1 MALLIILIIT
11 TSSISVALVE
21 RNKFYSRQLYL
32 QEIKADNDL
41 FSSTGAIYN
50 ILDDLIAQYI
60 NEDRIF
66 NPYSID
72 DYLPEEEQNRIV
84 KDVTTKIIEEMSPI
98 LYNQLSCYFDKDK
111 IMDVITRRVLVIVIG
126 LTAEVNNN
134 VKIKNT
140 TPEPEYN
147 KDLNRIINNLY

>member
-72 DYLPEEEQNRIV
+72 DYLPEDEQNRIV

>member
-21 RNKFYSRQLYL
+21 RNKFYNRQLYL

-72 DYLPEEEQNRIV
+72 DYLPEDEQNRIV

-126 LTAEVNNN
+126 LTAEINNN